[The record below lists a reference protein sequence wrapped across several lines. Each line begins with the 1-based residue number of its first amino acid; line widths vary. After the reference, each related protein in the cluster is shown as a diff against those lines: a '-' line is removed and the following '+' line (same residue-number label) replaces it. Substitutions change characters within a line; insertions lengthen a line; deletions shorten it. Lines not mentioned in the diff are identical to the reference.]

1 MKKGRIT
8 SWAAKGLITLLAVS
22 SITITA
28 FGSKSKDFYYSN
40 VNAYVHGYVDFARYF
55 AGAQTKVWCNVS
67 LGGADRDCVSA
78 NYTLATN
85 KRKIADNKPLNCK
98 KPSASYTAVSGGAFA
113 KWLKLHIKYDGKKT
127 TLMSQ

>member
-40 VNAYVHGYVDFARYF
+40 VNAYVHGYVDFAKYL

-67 LGGADRDCVSA
+67 LGGVDRDCVTA
-78 NYTLATN
+78 KYTLATN
-85 KRKIADNKPLNCK
+85 KRKIANKTLNHIHQ
-98 KPSASYTAVSGGAFA
+98 SASYTAESGGAFA
-113 KWLKLHIKYDGKKT
+113 TWAKLHIKYDGKKA
-127 TLMSQ
+127 TLKTQ

>member
-78 NYTLATN
+78 NYNLKTNKKVIRKKGTLKAGHESDSYIAKSGGILATYA
-85 KRKIADNKPLNCK
+85 KLSIA
-98 KPSASYTAVSGGAFA
+98 
-113 KWLKLHIKYDGKKT
+113 YDGKKE
-127 TLMSQ
+127 TLIGR